1 MTSQEDLDANIAI
14 SEAVKAHLQAKLYLS
29 RPISAEIH
37 RFTSKLNE
45 LAFLCSGETRQHIS
59 SEEHQKMY
67 EKRKEIVA
75 NIEKEFPTIV
85 ERMQKML
92 RNDSTISDNVKQNA
106 TRSG

>member
-1 MTSQEDLDANIAI
+1 
-14 SEAVKAHLQAKLYLS
+14 
-29 RPISAEIH
+29 
-37 RFTSKLNE
+37 
-45 LAFLCSGETRQHIS
+45 
-59 SEEHQKMY
+59 MY